1 MIQLCGPHELKGWDG
16 QMWGINGLWI
26 VRCRMGGQDC
36 SRISQLLE
44 AEMVGLDSGVMTL
57 LQSQWVRRRQKYVWE
72 RAKCET
78 FVCLKAELLTDAGHV
93 GADVT
98 GITCHVA
105 CQIFPVSISH
115 ESTEM
120 FGT

>member
-1 MIQLCGPHELKGWDG
+1 
-16 QMWGINGLWI
+16 MWGINGLWI